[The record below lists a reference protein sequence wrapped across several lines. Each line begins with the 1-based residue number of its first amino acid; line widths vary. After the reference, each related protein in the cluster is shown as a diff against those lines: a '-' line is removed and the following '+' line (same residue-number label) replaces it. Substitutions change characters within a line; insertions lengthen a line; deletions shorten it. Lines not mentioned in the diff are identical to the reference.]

1 MPIEPGA
8 PTRLQHPPDRRRPP
22 AHAIATEAARKDP
35 KCPACPL
42 AHTVLHP
49 YGWAKQGRATDTK
62 VSVAA
67 VPERGQVPRILVPLG
82 LGAQQGLAG
91 VGGQAGGQPPHAG
104 PLVRPG
110 EAAREVTDAALREVA
125 DMRGRLASITQTAA
139 QPPPPAAPPPPPP
152 AGKGTTP
159 LPVVPGVP
167 QKVIA
172 ALYPLLASG
181 RTSAAAAG
189 LALGVSKTVA
199 LRCPGVS
206 GQGSNRIFAGKDG
219 GSNGGEQES

>member
-1 MPIEPGA
+1 MPSLPARSHRAASVRLGEARARYRHQSQRGRRARTRPG
-8 PTRLQHPPDRRRPP
+8 PTHPCAARSRGPAGPCGSRRPGWRPATACGTARQARRSGAGGHRCRAAGGRGHARQARQHHPDRRP
-22 AHAIATEAARKDP
+22 A
-35 KCPACPL
+35 
-42 AHTVLHP
+42 
-49 YGWAKQGRATDTK
+49 
-62 VSVAA
+62 
-67 VPERGQVPRILVPLG
+67 
-82 LGAQQGLAG
+82 
-91 VGGQAGGQPPHAG
+91 
-104 PLVRPG
+104 
-110 EAAREVTDAALREVA
+110 
-125 DMRGRLASITQTAA
+125 
-139 QPPPPAAPPPPPP
+139 PPPAAPPPPPP